1 MRFMWRKRF
10 NLEEDGFL
18 SLQVLQ
24 YINMTDWNLQ
34 AKAILRAE
42 LARKDIGYKRLS
54 QLLEDIGVDE
64 SPSAITN
71 KMSRGSF
78 SFAFFLQCMKAIGRV
93 HVQIDLKDI

>member
-1 MRFMWRKRF
+1 MWRGKV

-18 SLQVLQ
+18 SSQVLQ

-34 AKAILRAE
+34 AKAILKAE

-71 KMSRGSF
+71 KMSRGAF

-93 HVQIDLKDI
+93 QIQIDIKDI

>member
-1 MRFMWRKRF
+1 MRFMWHHWA
-10 NLEEDGFL
+10 NLEEDGFR

-24 YINMTDWNLQ
+24 YINMTDWNLH
-34 AKAILRAE
+34 AKAILKAE
-42 LARKDIGYKRLS
+42 LALKGIGYKRLS

-71 KMSRGSF
+71 KMSRGAF